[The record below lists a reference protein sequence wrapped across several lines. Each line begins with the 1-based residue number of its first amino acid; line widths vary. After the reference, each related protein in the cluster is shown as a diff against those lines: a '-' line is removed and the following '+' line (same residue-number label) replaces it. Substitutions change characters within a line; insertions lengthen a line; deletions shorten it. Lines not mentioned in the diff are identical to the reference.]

1 MQVPHPASANCG
13 SAATSISESN
23 APAPDCASPGP
34 QAYANGTR
42 LQQVC
47 IMRFCE
53 TKRRPTAF
61 ELPSAACGRNQLEGS
76 CWPRAIS
83 RQLSIFIFVISPR
96 NAEKLRRK
104 DLGFFADCA
113 AKKWPFGQP
122 VPPAVCEKAAVSVQP
137 SAISLR
143 SAISFENLSARYDL
157 QVHGSS
163 LKPTMSDCS
172 VASMTDQLSE
182 LYQDLLTGSYD
193 CVDRIV
199 LNGNCSVCYSPGGF
213 SVLVAAAS
221 RWLGKRT
228 GQCPLDAD
236 GRTF

>member
-1 MQVPHPASANCG
+1 MLNLAVPTFGARPKTEHPSPETRALSRFLALLLPKLPLQPLPHTAQCRSRIPPPPTAGPPPPPSVNRMRQPR
-13 SAATSISESN
+13 T

-172 VASMTDQLSE
+172 VAS
-182 LYQDLLTGSYD
+182 
-193 CVDRIV
+193 
-199 LNGNCSVCYSPGGF
+199 
-213 SVLVAAAS
+213 
-221 RWLGKRT
+221 
-228 GQCPLDAD
+228 
-236 GRTF
+236 